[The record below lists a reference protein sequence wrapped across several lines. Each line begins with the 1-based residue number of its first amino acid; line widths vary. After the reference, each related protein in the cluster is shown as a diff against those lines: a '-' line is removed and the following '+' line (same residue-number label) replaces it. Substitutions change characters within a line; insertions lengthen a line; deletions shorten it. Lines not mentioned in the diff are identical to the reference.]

1 MSFRIRYF
9 TGIRTMKTISWD
21 KYTNTAFLRKSPIFD
36 NAIKFNKQ
44 FLVDTNQS
52 QIEHTYAYESTNI

>member
-1 MSFRIRYF
+1 
-9 TGIRTMKTISWD
+9 MKTISWD